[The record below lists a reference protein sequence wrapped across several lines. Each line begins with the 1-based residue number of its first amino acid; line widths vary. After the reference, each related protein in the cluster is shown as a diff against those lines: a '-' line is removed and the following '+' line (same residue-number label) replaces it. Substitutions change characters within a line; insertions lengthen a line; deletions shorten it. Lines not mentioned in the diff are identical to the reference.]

1 MQVGELNEN
10 DAADFWA
17 LRLRAFRD
25 EPEAFGSS
33 YEEQARRPLPDVAR
47 DLKPGDGS
55 FVLGARA
62 PGLMGIAGLRRET
75 RRKRRH
81 RAELW
86 GMYVSP
92 EARGQGVGRAL
103 LDEILRRARSALGLE
118 QIILT
123 VMAHNQ
129 AAIGL
134 YRAVGFEVYGHAPRA
149 MLLGDRAFDEDLM
162 RLELTRPEALPG

>member
-1 MQVGELNEN
+1 MKVRQLNEH

-25 EPEAFGSS
+25 EPESFGSS
-33 YEEQARRPLPDVAR
+33 YEESAGRALTDVAR
-47 DLKPGDGS
+47 DLHPGEGH
-55 FVLGARA
+55 FVLGAFS
-62 PGLMGIAGLRRET
+62 PGLVGIAGLRREP
-75 RRKRRH
+75 RRKRSH

-103 LDEILRRARSALGLE
+103 LDDMLRRARAAAGLE

-129 AAIGL
+129 AAIAL

-149 MLLGDRAFDEDLM
+149 MLLGDRAFDEELM
-162 RLELTRPEALPG
+162 RLDLSR